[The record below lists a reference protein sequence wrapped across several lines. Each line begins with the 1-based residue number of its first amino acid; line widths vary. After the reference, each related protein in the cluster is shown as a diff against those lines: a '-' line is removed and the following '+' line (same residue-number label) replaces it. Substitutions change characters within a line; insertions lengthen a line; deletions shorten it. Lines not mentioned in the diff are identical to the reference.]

1 MNIIAI
7 AGGSGSGKSYLAAA
21 LKEKLKGNV
30 AILSY
35 DRYYKVLTGMSLEE
49 RAKVNFDDPKSL
61 DKDLFYAHLNAL
73 KTGNSVELPIY
84 NFATHSREK
93 ETIHLDPPETLIV
106 EGIMVLEEE
115 DFLPLYDKTIFI
127 DTEEAVRK
135 NRRIVRDTK
144 ERGRTLDSVL
154 EQWAESVQPMHER
167 YVSPSRKNAEFL
179 FTNNGSNGIPE
190 EDLAILLRY
199 LNS

>member
-7 AGGSGSGKSYLAAA
+7 AGGSGSGKSYLAAT

-190 EDLAILLRY
+190 EDLAILLHY

>member
-7 AGGSGSGKSYLAAA
+7 AGGSGSGKSYLAAT

-61 DKDLFYAHLNAL
+61 DKDLFYAHLNTL
-73 KTGNSVELPIY
+73 KMGNSVELPIY

-179 FTNNGSNGIPE
+179 FQNNGSNGIPE
-190 EDLAILLRY
+190 EDLAVVLDY

>member
-7 AGGSGSGKSYLAAA
+7 AGGSGSGKSYLAAT
-21 LKEKLKGNV
+21 LKEKLRGNV

-73 KTGNSVELPIY
+73 KMGNSVELPIY

-93 ETIHLDPPETLIV
+93 ETIHLDPPEILIV

-127 DTEEAVRK
+127 DTDEAVRK

-179 FTNNGSNGIPE
+179 FRNNGSNGIPE
-190 EDLAILLRY
+190 EDLAVVLHY